1 MKRIIYAALAATLA
15 LIAASCDKQALT
27 PGKKEVEGVYILNN
41 GSMDMNNSKIT
52 VYDPQTKTAVAD
64 MFVAA
69 NGKVLGD
76 TAQDILVDGD
86 DIYISVNISRIIFV
100 TDKNLKI
107 KKEIRATL
115 PDGTVLSPRYLAKGG
130 NGRVY
135 VTYYEGYLGE
145 INPDGYKVS
154 TTAVGASPEGCAWAD
169 GKVFVSN
176 SGGANYPNYEK
187 TVSVVDPVSFKETS
201 RVEVN
206 INPATM
212 EACGDNVYVFS
223 LGDYGATPA
232 KVQRLDAKT
241 LKVNDL
247 EYSSPTAIALEGETL
262 YVMCGGYDSSWN
274 PLPGTV
280 YKHDAKLNSS
290 LGAFVT
296 DGTTLPQ
303 AYSLSA
309 AGGYVWVGCSDY
321 KTNGDVFV
329 FSPDGRLYDKFDSQG
344 INPIA
349 VAAR

>member
-27 PGKKEVEGVYILNN
+27 PEKKDVEGVYILNN

-241 LKVNDL
+241 LKVND
-247 EYSSPTAIALEGETL
+247 
-262 YVMCGGYDSSWN
+262 
-274 PLPGTV
+274 PGTV

-290 LGAFVT
+290 LGTFVT

>member
-1 MKRIIYAALAATLA
+1 MKKIIYAALAATLA

-41 GSMDMNNSKIT
+41 GSKDMNNSKIT

-100 TDKNLKI
+100 TDKSLKI

-212 EACGDNVYVFS
+212 EAYGDNVFVFS

-262 YVMCGGYDSSWN
+262 FVQLILNDEILKVLHADAIAEGADAEAGDKLRRRFGYGDDLPAVLLPELLENAADERGFPCGG
-274 PLPGTV
+274 
-280 YKHDAKLNSS
+280 
-290 LGAFVT
+290 
-296 DGTTLPQ
+296 
-303 AYSLSA
+303 A
-309 AGGYVWVGCSDY
+309 AGENDA
-321 KTNGDVFV
+321 GDAFWHVR
-329 FSPDGRLYDKFDSQG
+329 SSNPASGR
-344 INPIA
+344 
-349 VAAR
+349 R